1 MYYRPVELSKLCC
14 NVIVKKFYHTNEE
27 IFKKNILAL
36 DLPEYIFDLIL
47 DRYKLI
53 NIVISS
59 GGCD

>member
-14 NVIVKKFYHTNEE
+14 NAIVKEFYDTDEE
-27 IFKKNILAL
+27 IFKKNIQAL
-36 DLPEYIFDLIL
+36 HLPEYIFDLIL

-59 GGCD
+59 GDCD